1 MISGVGHW
9 RMAETAAKLS
19 GEMSIV
25 AKAAGVGDLADG
37 LACIQQSPAMQLT
50 RGMIQT
56 DRTFYLVQQG
66 IASVEDV
73 DTAMGE
79 RAIEPDLSVWRRRAK
94 ATCGD
99 PLRPSARPRSRVD
112 QSACPQRPD
121 SRLQG
126 RALV

>member
-1 MISGVGHW
+1 MISGVGHR
-9 RMAETAAKLS
+9 RMSEPAAKLS

-37 LACIQQSPAMQLT
+37 LACVQQPPAMQLT

-56 DRTFYLVQQG
+56 DRTFYVVQQG

-79 RAIEPDLSVWRRRAK
+79 RAMESDLS
-94 ATCGD
+94 
-99 PLRPSARPRSRVD
+99 LNPSAPV
-112 QSACPQRPD
+112 SA
-121 SRLQG
+121 LTIAG
-126 RALV
+126 MIN